1 MKYMKYTPSGIN
13 AITVEFEFKNKLTQ
27 EDVSFEYEVSL
38 EIFVEAIKEYFDS
51 HYDVTLDGRDNKIW
65 NMLVDLGEMVNEDLV
80 QEFIDNE
87 DIQDSL
93 REKVGEEAEE
103 KFDGLCQEEAEDEA
117 AELEDGDDVE

>member
-27 EDVSFEYEVSL
+27 EDVSFDYEVSL
-38 EIFVEAIKEYFDS
+38 EIFVEAVKEYFDS
-51 HYDVTLDGRDNKIW
+51 HYDVTLNGRDNKIW
-65 NMLVDLGEMVNEDLV
+65 NMLVDLGEMVNEDLI

-93 REKVGEEAEE
+93 REKVEEEAKE
-103 KFDGLCQEEAEDEA
+103 KFDELCQEEAEDEA
-117 AELEDGDDVE
+117 AELDDGDDVE